1 MITLTLTCEPENS
14 GTLTAR
20 VVEVEGGKYAYIEFD
35 EPTPNSGYSYAGI
48 IEVRLSTTSGSIY
61 DEIIGFSGFPRR
73 FPTGTGY
80 VVDNIGDCVATA
92 IFREITPPEPTGKG
106 LIYSPTNNKLIYS
119 TDTGMPMAYL

>member
-1 MITLTLTCEPENS
+1 MITLTLKCEPENS

-20 VVEVEGGKYAYIEFD
+20 VVETEGGRYAYIVFD
-35 EPTPNSGYSYAGI
+35 EPTPNAGYYYAGI
-48 IEVRLSTTSGSIY
+48 IEVRGSIPTGSFDY
-61 DEIIGFSGFPRR
+61 DIIGWSGFPKR
-73 FPTGTGY
+73 FPEEA
-80 VVDNIGDCVATA
+80 VFDNDANFVATA

>member
-1 MITLTLTCEPENS
+1 MITLTLNCEPENS

-20 VVEVEGGKYAYIEFD
+20 VVETDGGRYAYIEFD

-61 DEIIGFSGFPRR
+61 DEIIGWSGFPRR
-73 FPTGTGY
+73 FPSGA

-92 IFREITPPEPTGKG
+92 IFRGITPPEPTGKG

>member
-1 MITLTLTCEPENS
+1 MITLTLNCEPENS

-20 VVEVEGGKYAYIEFD
+20 IVETEGGRYAYFEFD
-35 EPTPNSGYSYAGI
+35 EPMPNSGYSYAGI
-48 IEVRLSTTSGSIY
+48 IKIRGSRPTGSIN
-61 DEIIGFSGFPRR
+61 DEIIGWSGFPKRYPQQAV
-73 FPTGTGY
+73 F
-80 VVDNIGDCVATA
+80 DNDWNFVATA